1 MYELEFLRRVS
12 FVVLT
17 GHFITEELVFVRC
30 ITSVSEVVFEKG
42 GKCEFFFRIRTGE
55 LQVIFTLLQNKCLRA
70 VWVVLI

>member
-30 ITSVSEVVFEKG
+30 ITSVSELVFEKG
-42 GKCEFFFRIRTGE
+42 GKCEFFFVLE
-55 LQVIFTLLQNKCLRA
+55 LVSCRLSSHSYKISA
-70 VWVVLI
+70 